1 MTNLVKIIAFDLETT
16 GLDVNKDEI
25 IEIGAVLFDVKESRG
40 RLEPNKLDEFQSFI
54 KPQRSIPP
62 AATKTNN
69 ITNEMVEGAP
79 SCAEVLQKFK
89 TFCDNSNCLVGH
101 NSESFDKRLLNVAYG
116 KYSLPFPTQPVLDT
130 VKMARNMVQ
139 LPNHKLETVTKAFA
153 TRKEITLKITEDAMH
168 RAIYDSEMVMH
179 ILVAMLRGRLTLE
192 EWGAQEFI
200 QALKRKDIQQDV
212 NPIKPVR
219 PKSTGFF

>member
-25 IEIGAVLFDVKESRG
+25 IEIGAILFDVKEVRG
-40 RLEPNKLDEFQSFI
+40 RLEPNKLGEFQSFI
-54 KPQRSIPP
+54 KPQRPIS
-62 AATKTNN
+62 ASATEKNN

-79 SCAEVLQKFK
+79 SCADVLQKFK

-101 NSESFDKRLLNVAYG
+101 NAESFDKRFLNVAYG
-116 KYSLPFPTQPVLDT
+116 KYSLSFPAQPILDT
-130 VKMARNMVQ
+130 IKMVRNMVK
-139 LPNHKLETVTKAFA
+139 LPDNTLRTVAKTFE
-153 TRKEITLKITEDAMH
+153 TRKEITLKIVDDAMH
-168 RAIYDSEMVMH
+168 RAVYDSEMVMH
-179 ILVAMLRGRLTLE
+179 ILIAMLRSRLTAE

-212 NPIKPVR
+212 SPIKPVR